1 MIDKKQ
7 KSGQTRKP
15 NDSWS
20 IRGVSPETRQAAKRA
35 ARKSGQTLGAWLDDQ
50 IRLAATQKLSEGA
63 LVKSGGEDTQDAI
76 NAILERLTA
85 LEKSKQNDTPSPS
98 FWRRFFGGR

>member
-1 MIDKKQ
+1 MTDKKQ
-7 KSGQTRKP
+7 KGGHARKP
-15 NDSWS
+15 SDTWS

-35 ARKSGQTLGAWLDDQ
+35 ARKSGQTLGVWLDEQ

-63 LVKSGGEDTQDAI
+63 LVKSGGEDTQDVI
-76 NAILERLTA
+76 NAILERLNA
-85 LEKSKQNDTPSPS
+85 LEKSKQDDTPPPS